1 MKSSPLSVI
10 MKSPFSRINKCAL
23 FVLGCTLLALASC
36 GGGSKGE
43 NQNGPANL
51 FPNGVSSG
59 QLSINGDLITLTIT
73 FPAGDFY
80 QPASYTGKYRSQNA
94 TEESEA
100 VFTEVNGYLRQ
111 TNATQPGHIAL
122 FFQDDSSVNK
132 CLFGNIVIEI
142 PASGAVDAAKY
153 RTGIVESTSDFYF
166 KQPTAGTSVGT
177 SIQLSSL
184 VQGSPV
190 RITWGAQNEGNG
202 APEAGG
208 GETEET
214 E

>member
-1 MKSSPLSVI
+1 

-23 FVLGCTLLALASC
+23 FVLGSTLLALASC

-94 TEESEA
+94 TEKSEA

-122 FFQDDSSVNK
+122 SFQDNSDIYNCFS
-132 CLFGNIVIEI
+132 GEIVIEI

-153 RTGIVESTSDFYF
+153 RTGIVESVSSFYYRG
-166 KQPTAGTSVGT
+166 KHDTGTSSVT
-177 SIQLSSL
+177 PVQLP

-202 APEAGG
+202 APEEGG